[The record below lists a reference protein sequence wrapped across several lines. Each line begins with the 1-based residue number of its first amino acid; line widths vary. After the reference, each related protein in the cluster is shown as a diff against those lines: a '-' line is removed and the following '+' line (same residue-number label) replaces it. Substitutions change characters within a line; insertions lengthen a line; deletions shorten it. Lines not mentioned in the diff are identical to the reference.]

1 MFFTKNNFFLNN
13 FVYIFLLICPLYLW
27 GIKIATIEARHLII
41 FLIFPLIYHNKFN
54 QRDYLIILFCF
65 ILFIHNIFF
74 VEKTQITNSILIF
87 IYLALIIKIMEQNYK
102 RFLKLI
108 SKQINFFLILF
119 VLSSVLISLFYQYRF
134 NYFYSHCV
142 IGCFSMFKLFFL
154 ENSHLGMIANSII
167 LYSLFSYSIN
177 QNKINSIIFL
187 IFILICILNY
197 SLTLAISLIFNC
209 IFISTF
215 FWKKIN
221 RKFLIF
227 LILTS
232 IFSLS
237 LILNNKLYL
246 VKIQSIIDPIRNLLF
261 YQEKNKSSKNEIKN
275 EEKKTETLQAKNL
288 SSDVWLKSSK
298 IALISFV
305 NYPLGI
311 GLNNFEIAHKKFID
325 QVKVNYI
332 ETTKL
337 NIQDAS
343 FNLAK
348 IITEFG
354 IFSLLLF
361 YLVIKFTLSEKIDL
375 KYKIFILPNIFTQLL
390 FRGAGYFNGGFIILI
405 IVMTYLILEKDVN

>member
-1 MFFTKNNFFLNN
+1 
-13 FVYIFLLICPLYLW
+13 
-27 GIKIATIEARHLII
+27 
-41 FLIFPLIYHNKFN
+41 
-54 QRDYLIILFCF
+54 
-65 ILFIHNIFF
+65 
-74 VEKTQITNSILIF
+74 
-87 IYLALIIKIMEQNYK
+87 MEQNYK

-209 IFISTF
+209 IFISIF

-227 LILTS
+227 LILTL

-261 YQEKNKSSKNEIKN
+261 YKEKNKSSKNEIKN
-275 EEKKTETLQAKNL
+275 EEKKTEILQAKNL